1 MEFLK
6 SLNVWHKRAIAGML
20 GAIAG
25 YAYYYYIGCMSGA
38 CPITSNP
45 YISTIYGTVAGALLV
60 NGKKKSQ
67 EKNNGNDNS
76 TTANQEI

>member
-6 SLNVWHKRAIAGML
+6 SLHVWQKRAIVGIIGAAAGF
-20 GAIAG
+20 
-25 YAYYYYIGCMSGA
+25 AYYYYIGCMSGS

-60 NGKKKSQ
+60 SGKKKTQ
-67 EKNNGNDNS
+67 EKNDGNDNS
-76 TTANQEI
+76 TTADQKI

>member
-6 SLNVWHKRAIAGML
+6 SLNVWYKRAIAGAI

-25 YAYYYYIGCMSGA
+25 YAYYYYIGCMSGS

-45 YISTIYGTVAGALLV
+45 YIATIYGTVAGMLLV
-60 NGKKKSQ
+60 NGKKKPQ
-67 EKNNGNDNS
+67 DNEHGNDS
-76 TTANQEI
+76 TTTANQKI